1 MKVVSVHPHRER
13 PWVTLENGELAY
25 ADVLVGCDGSAWKDW
40 VTRTSVLKAF
50 GQGDIAEP
58 TGMQIFKY
66 AYPLQIRR
74 FNSCV
79 LPRSVI
85 VPDVEL
91 DSIKDDG
98 LRTQLRTT
106 VRG

>member
-66 AYPLQIRR
+66 ASVL
-74 FNSCV
+74 CV
-79 LPRSVI
+79 DTPWT
-85 VPDVEL
+85 DVFCSQR
-91 DSIKDDG
+91 DCSRCRAG
-98 LRTQLRTT
+98 
-106 VRG
+106 